1 MTLARKGVLNLSNM
15 TLLFDT
21 VTLGNTKL
29 DNRVGVAPMTRTS
42 ATPEG
47 LATDQMASYY
57 TSFARGGFGLII
69 TEGIYPDE
77 QYSQGYLNQPGIANE
92 EQAQAWKR
100 VVDSV
105 HQAGAKIFAQL
116 MHAGALSQG
125 NRFVKETI
133 GPSVIQPKGEQMEF
147 YGGKGPFQTPREAT
161 KEEIT
166 EVIQGFVSAAKRAKN
181 AGFDGVEI
189 HGANGYI
196 LDQFLTDYTNERTD
210 EYGGSTENRVRLLTE
225 VSKSVR
231 EVVGQDFTVGI
242 RISQGKVNDYEH
254 KWAGKEKD
262 AEIIFGQLGQA
273 GLDFIH
279 VTEYEAWQPAFPEG
293 EGTAATD
300 SAFGDGGPS
309 LAALAKK
316 YGKVPV
322 IANGHLEDPEKAKE
336 IIEKGEADVVTLGK
350 GALANH
356 DWVNK
361 VKNGEPLVKF
371 NPEKVLSPDAKIKDF
386 EA

>member
-1 MTLARKGVLNLSNM
+1 MANKE
-15 TLLFDT
+15 LFEKA
-21 VTLGNTKL
+21 TLGNTTI

-47 LATDQMASYY
+47 HATEQMVSYY

-69 TEGIYPDE
+69 TEGIYPDDK
-77 QYSQGYLNQPGIANE
+77 YSQGYLNQPGIVYD
-92 EQAQAWKR
+92 EQVQAWKK

-125 NRFVKETI
+125 NRFVNSTI
-133 GPSVIQPKGEQMEF
+133 APSAVQPKGEQMEF
-147 YGGKGPFQTPREAT
+147 YGGKGPFPTPKEAT

-166 EVIQGFVSAAKRAKN
+166 EVIEGFVNAAKRAKV
-181 AGFDGVEI
+181 AGFNGVEI

-196 LDQFLTDYTNERTD
+196 LDQFLTDYTNKRTD
-210 EYGGSTENRVRLLTE
+210 EYGGTTENRVRLLVE
-225 VSKSVR
+225 VSRAVR
-231 EVVGQDFTVGI
+231 EAVGQDFTVGI
-242 RISQGKVNDYEH
+242 RISQGKVNDYTH
-254 KWAGKEKD
+254 KWLGKERD

-293 EGTAATD
+293 EGTTATD

-309 LAALAKK
+309 LARLAKK
-316 YGKVPV
+316 YSNLPV
-322 IANGHLEDPEKAKE
+322 IANGHLEDPAKAKE
-336 IIEKGEADVVTLGK
+336 IIERGEADVITLGK

-361 VKNGEPLVKF
+361 VKNGTPLSDF
-371 NPEKVLSPDAKIKDF
+371 QPEKVLSPNAKIKEF

>member
-1 MTLARKGVLNLSNM
+1 MQETNVLFEELIVGK
-15 TLLFDT
+15 T
-21 VTLGNTKL
+21 VLG
-29 DNRVGVAPMTRTS
+29 NRVGVAPMTRTS
-42 ATPEG
+42 ASFEG
-47 LATDQMASYY
+47 LATDQMVSYY

-69 TEGIYPDE
+69 TEGIYPDSK
-77 QYSQGYLNQPGIANE
+77 YSQGYLHQPGLAFE
-92 EQAQAWKR
+92 EQAQAWKK

-105 HQAGAKIFAQL
+105 HEAGAKIFAQL

-125 NRFVKETI
+125 NRFVKESI
-133 GPSVIQPKGEQMEF
+133 APSAVQPKGEQMEF
-147 YGGKGPFQTPREAT
+147 YGGKGPFSTPKEAT
-161 KEEIT
+161 KEDIA
-166 EVIQGFVSAAKRAKN
+166 EVVKGFVDAAILAKQ

-196 LDQFLTDYTNERTD
+196 LDQFLTDYTNQRTD
-210 EYGGSTENRVRLLTE
+210 EYGGSTENRVRLLVE
-225 VSKSVR
+225 VSKAVR
-231 EVVGQDFTVGI
+231 EAVGTDFTLGI

-254 KWAGKEKD
+254 KWAGKEND

-293 EGTAATD
+293 KGTTATEPAFEEGK
-300 SAFGDGGPS
+300 SS

-316 YGKVPV
+316 YGKQIV
-322 IANGHLEDPEKAKE
+322 IANGHLENPDTARE
-336 IIEKGEADVVTLGK
+336 IIEKGEADVITLGK

-356 DWVNK
+356 DWVSK
-361 VKNGEPLVKF
+361 VKNGEPLEEFK
-371 NPEKVLSPDAKIKDF
+371 PENILSPDAKIKEF

>member
-1 MTLARKGVLNLSNM
+1 MPDTNI
-15 TLLFDT
+15 LFQK
-21 VTLGNTKL
+21 VKLGSTEL
-29 DNRVGVAPMTRTS
+29 ENRVSVAPMTRTS

-47 LATDQMASYY
+47 LATGQMASYY

-69 TEGIYPDE
+69 TEGIYPD
-77 QYSQGYLNQPGIANE
+77 QKYSQGYFNQPGITDE
-92 EQAQAWKR
+92 EQTAAWKK

-125 NRFVKETI
+125 NRFMENSI
-133 GPSVIQPKGEQMEF
+133 GPSSVQPKGEQMQF
-147 YGGKGPFQTPREAT
+147 YGGSGSFPKPKEASKEDIQDVIKGFTEAA
-161 KEEIT
+161 
-166 EVIQGFVSAAKRAKN
+166 VRAKT

-196 LDQFLTDYTNERTD
+196 LDQFLTDYTNQRTD
-210 EYGGSTENRVRLLTE
+210 EYGGSIENRVRLLVE
-225 VSKSVR
+225 VSNAVR
-231 EVVGQDFTVGI
+231 EAVGEDFTVGI

-254 KWAGKEKD
+254 KWVEKEKE
-262 AEIIFGQLGQA
+262 AEIIFGQLGKA
-273 GLDFIH
+273 PLDFIH

-293 EGTAATD
+293 EGTAAAD

-316 YGKVPV
+316 YGKQPV
-322 IANGHLEDPEKAKE
+322 IANGHLEKPELAVS
-336 IIEKGEADVVTLGK
+336 IVEKGEADVVSLGK

-356 DWVNK
+356 DWVKK
-361 VKNGEPLVKF
+361 VKEGEPLAEF
-371 NPEKVLSPDAKIKDF
+371 QPEKVLSPDAKIKDF
-386 EA
+386 EAQG

>member
-1 MTLARKGVLNLSNM
+1 MT
-15 TLLFDT
+15 
-21 VTLGNTKL
+21 NTKL
-29 DNRVGVAPMTRTS
+29 LFETITLGTATIKNRVGLAPMTRTS
-42 ATPEG
+42 ATSEG

-57 TSFARGGFGLII
+57 TSFARGEFGLII
-69 TEGIYPDE
+69 TEGIYPDD
-77 QYSQGYLNQPGIANE
+77 QYSQGYLNQPGLANE
-92 EQAQAWKR
+92 EQAQAWKK

-105 HQAGAKIFAQL
+105 HEADAKIFAQL

-133 GPSVIQPKGEQMEF
+133 APSAVPPKGEQLEI
-147 YGGKGPFQTPREAT
+147 YGGKGPFPTPKEAS
-161 KEEIT
+161 KEDIKN
-166 EVIQGFVSAAKRAKN
+166 VIKGFVESAQRAKA

-196 LDQFLTDYTNERTD
+196 LDQFLTDYTNQRTD
-210 EYGGSTENRVRLLTE
+210 EYGGSVENRVRLLIE
-225 VSKSVR
+225 VSKAVR
-231 EVVGQDFTVGI
+231 EAVGQDFTVGI
-242 RISQGKVNDYEH
+242 RISQGKVNDYAH
-254 KWAGKEKD
+254 KWTGKVKEAKV
-262 AEIIFGQLGQA
+262 IFDRLSEA

-300 SAFGDGGPS
+300 SAFGDGGAS
-309 LAALAKK
+309 LAVLAKK
-316 YGKVPV
+316 YGKLPV
-322 IANGHLEDPEKAKE
+322 IANGHLENSNTASEM
-336 IIEKGEADVVTLGK
+336 IEKGEADMITLGK

-361 VKNGEPLVKF
+361 VKKGEPLAEF
-371 NPEKVLSPDAKIKDF
+371 NPEKVLSPNAKIKEF

>member
-1 MTLARKGVLNLSNM
+1 MAETNR
-15 TLLFDT
+15 LFET
-21 VTLGNTKL
+21 VKLGSTTL

-57 TSFARGGFGLII
+57 TKFARGGFGLII
-69 TEGIYPDE
+69 TEGIYPDDK
-77 QYSQGYLNQPGIANE
+77 YSQGYLNQPGIIND
-92 EQAQAWKR
+92 EQVQAWKK
-100 VVDSV
+100 VTDSV
-105 HQAGAKIFAQL
+105 HQEGSKIFAQL

-133 GPSVIQPKGEQMEF
+133 GPSAVQPKGEQLGI
-147 YGGKGPFQTPREAT
+147 YGGEGPFPMPKEAT
-161 KEEIT
+161 KDDIA
-166 EVIQGFVSAAKRAKN
+166 EVIKGFADAAKRAKE

-196 LDQFLTDYTNERTD
+196 LDQFLTDYMNQRTD
-210 EYGGSTENRVRLLTE
+210 EYGGSTENRVRLLVE
-225 VSKSVR
+225 VVRAVR
-231 EVVGQDFTVGI
+231 EAVGQDYTVGI
-242 RISQGKVNDYEH
+242 RISQGKVNDFHH
-254 KWAGKEKD
+254 KWAGKEND
-262 AEIIFGQLGQA
+262 AEIIFGQLGNS
-273 GLDFIH
+273 GVDFIH

-293 EGTAATD
+293 EGTSALD
-300 SAFGDGGPS
+300 STFGDKGVT

-316 YGKVPV
+316 YGEVSV
-322 IANGHLEDPEKAKE
+322 VANGHLENPDKARE
-336 IIEKGEADVVTLGK
+336 IIEKGEVDVITIGR
-350 GALANH
+350 GALANG

-361 VKNGEPLVKF
+361 VKNGEPLEEF